1 MENAVDNIRRGLLK
15 REKALENYLGGKSAF
30 LLDKEKIINEIEEAR
45 TIWKDALERL
55 PEQEFK
61 F

>member
-1 MENAVDNIRRGLLK
+1 MK